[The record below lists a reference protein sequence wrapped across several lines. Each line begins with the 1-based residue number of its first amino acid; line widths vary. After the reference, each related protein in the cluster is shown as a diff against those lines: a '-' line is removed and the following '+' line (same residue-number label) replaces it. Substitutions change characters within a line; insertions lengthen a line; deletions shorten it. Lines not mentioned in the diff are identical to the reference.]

1 MAQVVETTFF
11 QHRTENDRRT
21 QKTSFWSTLK
31 FNGRRRAFRRISE
44 GLNQFVDCPS
54 LSVIA
59 LALWVTIASALD
71 ALLTLIY
78 ISNGG
83 AEANPFMDLALSQGN
98 LLFVVIKMSLTCI
111 GAWALSVLQQFPVA
125 NRLLNGL
132 ALIYAALIGLHVLIY
147 ATS

>member
-1 MAQVVETTFF
+1 MAQVVATPYV
-11 QHRTENDRRT
+11 HRRTENDRRI
-21 QKTSFWSTLK
+21 QETSFWSTLR
-31 FNGRRRAFRRISE
+31 FNGRRRGFRRTSE

-54 LSVIA
+54 PSVIA
-59 LALWVTIASALD
+59 LAVWVSVASALD

-83 AEANPFMDLALSQGN
+83 GEANPFMDMALSQGN
-98 LLFVVIKMSLTCI
+98 FTFVVIKMGLTCI
-111 GAWALSVLQQFPVA
+111 GAWALGVLQQFPLA

-132 ALIYAALIGLHVLIY
+132 ALMYAALIGLHVLIS